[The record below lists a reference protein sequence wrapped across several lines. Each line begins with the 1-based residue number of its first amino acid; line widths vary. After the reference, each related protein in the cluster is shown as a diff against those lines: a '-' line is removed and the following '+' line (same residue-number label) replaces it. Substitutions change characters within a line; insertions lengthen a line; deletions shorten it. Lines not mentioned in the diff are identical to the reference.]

1 MSGAHQSCY
10 HVGVGEAIRKEYDQA
25 AEDEKQRSIRC
36 TEEVVRREE
45 RARHEQEL
53 AAARDDWSIE
63 RTRLLQEA
71 QSQQQD
77 AVSREKVLL
86 ESSLR
91 EEFACALER
100 VMKSHKEDVKQA
112 VRETWREAN
121 EVKEQAVAMAR
132 REEKRLSLSEA
143 SKVVEQVARDRKT
156 AAMKAE
162 QTKKQALID
171 QEEQLLRWHEEEQD
185 KLRNKMENAFED
197 KMNSTIKDHR
207 NQLATV
213 QQMLQEER
221 ARAEVL
227 TEELRA
233 MTAQRDTWAQQHRD
247 LRDEFASFIDQFPG
261 FKAEFIL

>member
-1 MSGAHQSCY
+1 M
-10 HVGVGEAIRKEYDQA
+10 
-25 AEDEKQRSIRC
+25 
-36 TEEVVRREE
+36 
-45 RARHEQEL
+45 
-53 AAARDDWSIE
+53 
-63 RTRLLQEA
+63 
-71 QSQQQD
+71 
-77 AVSREKVLL
+77 
-86 ESSLR
+86 
-91 EEFACALER
+91 ER